1 MTPAGHATIVMVLFA
16 RGHPA
21 IKPPPPETF
30 TETVAEGDPE
40 VGSKG
45 PSFTRQAPTTRHFY
59 TSGPQGSSALLCRVA
74 IKDGEAVLTQ
84 VADEYGNKDFFDLD
98 DRLPSNGYGE
108 KRNVFV
114 ETRKASLFLIQSAR
128 WRTWMDI
135 DPAKPEID
143 H

>member
-1 MTPAGHATIVMVLFA
+1 MTPAVHATIVMVLFA

-30 TETVAEGDPE
+30 TETVAERNPE

-45 PSFTRQAPTTRHFY
+45 QVLHDRHRRPGHFY

-108 KRNVFV
+108 TRNVFV
-114 ETRKASLFLIQSAR
+114 EARKASLFLIQSAR

-143 H
+143 R